1 MKKFLKLWPPV
12 FAWCGFIFYLS
23 SIPNLGTGWGFW
35 DLILR
40 KIAHILEYFIL
51 ASLLYRAFKG
61 SFSLSAFYLIFWPVT
76 LSFLYA
82 VSDEIHQ
89 AFVPTRGPSPA
100 DVFIDTIGIIVFCIL
115 IKYQNKLDKI

>member
-1 MKKFLKLWPPV
+1 MIKLLKLWPPV
-12 FAWCGFIFYLS
+12 FTWCWFIFYLS

-51 ASLLYRAFKG
+51 VALLYRAFKG
-61 SFSLSAFYLIFWPVT
+61 SFNLSSFYLIFWPLI

-89 AFVPTRGPSPA
+89 AFVPTRGPSPI
-100 DVFIDTIGIIVFCIL
+100 DVFIDTIGIVVFYIL